1 VSAPTAV
8 LIGPPAAGKSRIG
21 KRVAKLLGEPFTDT
35 DSRIVAAHGAIAE
48 IFATHGEPHFRAL
61 EREAVRAALSGPGIV
76 SLGGGAVLDPDT
88 QADLRDL
95 RVILLTATA
104 DSVRKRIRGGKRPLL
119 ASGGI
124 EAWERLVAERTP
136 IYQDLATRTWDT
148 SDRPIDELAAE
159 IAEWLGSDE
168 PLASGNQHRGSA

>member
-1 VSAPTAV
+1 MAPTAV

-35 DSRIVAAHGAIAE
+35 DSRIVATRGAIAD
-48 IFATHGEPHFRAL
+48 IFAQHGEPHFRAL
-61 EREAVRAALSGPGIV
+61 EREAVREALAGPGIV

-88 QADLRDL
+88 QADLRDQ
-95 RVILLTATA
+95 RVVLLTASA

-136 IYQDLATRTWDT
+136 IYEALATRTWDT
-148 SDRPIDELAAE
+148 SDRPVDRVAAE
-159 IAEWLGSDE
+159 IAEWLRS
-168 PLASGNQHRGSA
+168 

>member
-1 VSAPTAV
+1 MTAPTAV

-21 KRVAKLLGEPFTDT
+21 KRVAKLLNEPFIDT
-35 DSRIVAAHGAIAE
+35 DSRIVAAHGPIAD
-48 IFATHGEPHFRAL
+48 IFTTHGEPHFRRL
-61 EREAVRAALSGPGIV
+61 EREAVQAALAGPGIV

-88 QADLRDL
+88 QADLRKL
-95 RVILLTATA
+95 RVILLTASA

-124 EAWERLVAERTP
+124 DAWERLVAERTP

-148 SDRPIDELAAE
+148 SDRPIDQVAAE
-159 IAEWLGSDE
+159 IADWLR
-168 PLASGNQHRGSA
+168 SGEQPGPEDQHRGSA

>member
-1 VSAPTAV
+1 MAPTAV
-8 LIGPPAAGKSRIG
+8 LIGPPAAGKTRIG
-21 KRVAKLLGEPFTDT
+21 KRVAKLLGEPFIDT
-35 DSRIVAAHGAIAE
+35 DSRIVAAHGAIAD
-48 IFATHGEPHFRAL
+48 IFAQHGEPHFRGL
-61 EREAVRAALSGPGIV
+61 ERAAVREALTGPGIV

-95 RVILLTATA
+95 RVVLLTASA

-136 IYQDLATRTWDT
+136 IYQALATRTWDT
-148 SDRPIDELAAE
+148 SDRPVDQLAAE
-159 IAEWLGSDE
+159 IADWLRS
-168 PLASGNQHRGSA
+168 